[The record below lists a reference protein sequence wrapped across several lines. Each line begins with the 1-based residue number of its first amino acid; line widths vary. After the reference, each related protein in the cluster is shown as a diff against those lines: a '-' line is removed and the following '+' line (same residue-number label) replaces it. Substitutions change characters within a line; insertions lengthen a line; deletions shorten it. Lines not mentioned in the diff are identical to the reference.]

1 MHLVMTTP
9 LRGGHDYFRIGMLLS
24 LGSQRVLIRSRICR
38 GVPFIFQFILLILPL
53 SYFTLNIASEDGFR
67 LQSAGMEIAYG
78 VICR

>member
-38 GVPFIFQFILLILPL
+38 GVPFIFQFILSL
-53 SYFTLNIASEDGFR
+53 SYFILNIASEDGFR

>member
-38 GVPFIFQFILLILPL
+38 GVPFIFQFILSL

-78 VICR
+78 VICI

>member
-24 LGSQRVLIRSRICR
+24 LGSQRILIRSRICR
-38 GVPFIFQFILLILPL
+38 GVPFIFQFILSL

-67 LQSAGMEIAYG
+67 LQSARMEIAYG

>member
-38 GVPFIFQFILLILPL
+38 GVPFIFQFILSL

>member
-24 LGSQRVLIRSRICR
+24 LGSQRVLICSRICR
-38 GVPFIFQFILLILPL
+38 GVPFIFQFILPL